1 MGERFTAWAIPPAEL
16 AESLSD
22 PVCREEMRTYHS
34 VGGPASSIGAA
45 LSFAIDQPAE
55 VDAGEITV
63 RPTTGHV

>member
-1 MGERFTAWAIPPAEL
+1 MGERFTAWAIPPAGL

-22 PVCREEMRTYHS
+22 PVGREETRTSHS
-34 VGGPASSIGAA
+34 VAGPASSIGAA
-45 LSFAIDQPAE
+45 LSFAIDRPAE

>member
-1 MGERFTAWAIPPAEL
+1 
-16 AESLSD
+16 
-22 PVCREEMRTYHS
+22 MRTYHS